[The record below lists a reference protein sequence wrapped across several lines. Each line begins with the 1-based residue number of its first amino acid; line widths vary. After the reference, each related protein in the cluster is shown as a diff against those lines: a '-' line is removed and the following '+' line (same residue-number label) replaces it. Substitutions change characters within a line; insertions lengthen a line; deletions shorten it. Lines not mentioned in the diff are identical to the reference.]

1 MLYLLQD
8 SYKDN
13 NGYHDI
19 LKIGYSKGNFE
30 KTRKY
35 HYDTHNYGYKFLGE
49 REGGRDLEIYLH
61 KKYDTLRLNGEWF
74 HWSQDI
80 IDDFWNTKGYLIT
93 KEEYFEHIR
102 RYILRNIIQP
112 ISNLKKEHL
121 NNLLEEVKEIYNS
134 DLISYQE
141 KSFDEN
147 FLKEKIVGIWENLQN
162 FEIAYWMNI
171 DMVIY
176 SDSVVSLEMKD
187 LISNTKIVYSKFL
200 KETMI
205 NKLFDLVNQKIIN
218 TNYDLISWDNNKN
231 SSEGK
236 LSIVTTLNLKINVL
250 NYSDSYTTI
259 SDITNEP
266 VEYSLLYLAEKRAS
280 EIYGI
285 KLITSQ

>member
-30 KTRKY
+30 KTRKH
-35 HYDTHNYGYKFLGE
+35 HYDTHNYGYKLLGE

-61 KKYDTLRLNGEWF
+61 KRYDTLRLNGEWF

-121 NNLLEEVKEIYNS
+121 NDLLEKLKETYNS
-134 DLISYQE
+134 GLISYQE

-162 FEIAYWMNI
+162 FEISYWMNI

-176 SDSVVSLEMKD
+176 SDLVVSLEMKN

-205 NKLFDLVNQKIIN
+205 NKLFDLVNQKFQYTKDTILSWKSSPTIDSRITVLDGIN
-218 TNYDLISWDNNKN
+218 AKMILY
-231 SSEGK
+231 
-236 LSIVTTLNLKINVL
+236 